1 MDIYCVKCR
10 TKTSNKDETTGTS
23 KNGRKMLKAKCAKC
37 GTTKN
42 VFQAGGTTKP
52 TALKG
57 EGFVDEIRSLFV

>member
-37 GTTKN
+37 GTTK
-42 VFQAGGTTKP
+42 P